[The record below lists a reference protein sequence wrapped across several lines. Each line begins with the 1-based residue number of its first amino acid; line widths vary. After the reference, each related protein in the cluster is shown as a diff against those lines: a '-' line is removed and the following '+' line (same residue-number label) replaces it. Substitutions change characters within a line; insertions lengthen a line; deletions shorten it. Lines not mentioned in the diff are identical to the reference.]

1 MEEETKLYGKRD
13 DFTFPIVNF
22 LFISSNIP
30 ESPAYII
37 YISQRYSRSFDQYSD
52 FLKRAQQFSQNL
64 LKQGYVGLRFKSSL
78 QNFYG
83 RHRDLVDRHEISLKW
98 QRIFSF
104 LCRSFLSSS
113 IDSTFVGFDY
123 LYING
128 EHPGSPPVFSGVR
141 VAHLFS
147 FLCRVM
153 FSCFVCLRLV
163 SCVPNFARVSW
174 LPFLDSLT
182 FI

>member
-37 YISQRYSRSFDQYSD
+37 YISPRYSRSFDQYSD

-83 RHRDLVDRHEISLKW
+83 RHHELVDYYEVQHVSIS
-98 QRIFSF
+98 QTTMDIF
-104 LCRSFLSSS
+104 
-113 IDSTFVGFDY
+113 
-123 LYING
+123 
-128 EHPGSPPVFSGVR
+128 
-141 VAHLFS
+141 
-147 FLCRVM
+147 
-153 FSCFVCLRLV
+153 
-163 SCVPNFARVSW
+163 
-174 LPFLDSLT
+174 PFT
-182 FI
+182 